1 MHEPPDTSTT
11 DLQDMAAAV
20 QKRAAELTPPVEHK
34 PVNPRLIKECLDA
47 NERGDGCLYATL
59 HCGRIL
65 FNVTP
70 KDAEPLVWGGN
81 VWERDETRRAQAAVE
96 DVALLYQGQ
105 ADILNNEIQEQGID
119 KKHSESWKID
129 RKNKYQARADRL
141 RSVNGIT
148 KTLYMAGVVEPG
160 MIRRE
165 SDFDKQPW
173 LLPVRNGVIDLRT
186 GALTNGRPED
196 LCTRALDIIYDPH
209 ADNAP
214 WLEFVE
220 EISGSNEI
228 AAFLKRTFG
237 YAMTGHSF
245 EQYIWVFT
253 GPGRNGKGVLFEL
266 IADILGPY
274 YHEIS
279 RAMLLEQ
286 RTEQSPS
293 AASEHKYSLMGKR
306 IISSSETNKG
316 QKIDAGAIKGL
327 TGQDLV
333 LCRPM
338 YRSEIVFKP
347 TYALFLRTNHVP
359 VGLTRDFA
367 LIQRL
372 LKVEFPFMY
381 VDDVE
386 AEAKK
391 YPARAHLFRKK
402 DPLLKDRLSKVKPGI
417 LRWLVEGC
425 LEWQQIGLAPPPC
438 ILSGVEELARAEDY
452 VGQFMED
459 CLIHHPKPGNEGI
472 RISCTRMYDAFKWWW
487 AQNMDGR
494 EQRIPAMKGINGAI
508 RDRGHVVD
516 KQGGKTWIYRFTLN
530 PSIESD
536 VDEFLKKG
544 GKS

>member
-1 MHEPPDTSTT
+1 MPEAPDTSQT
-11 DLQDMAAAV
+11 DLQDLAAAV
-20 QKRAAELTPPVEHK
+20 QKRADELKPPVEHK
-34 PVNPRLIKECLDA
+34 VINPRFTKECLDA
-47 NERGDGCLYATL
+47 NERGDGCLFATL
-59 HCGRIL
+59 HRGRIL

-70 KDAEPLVWGGN
+70 RDAEPYVWAGN

-105 ADILNNEIQEQGID
+105 ADILKDEIQKQGIN
-119 KKHSESWKID
+119 KKHPEASKID
-129 RKNKYQARADRL
+129 LKNKYQARADRL

-148 KTLYMAGVVEPG
+148 KTLYMAGVVEPE
-160 MIRRE
+160 MVCRE

-173 LLPVRNGVIDLRT
+173 LLPVRNGVIDLKT

-209 ADNAP
+209 ADDSP
-214 WLEFVE
+214 WLDFVE
-220 EISGSNEI
+220 EVSDSQEV

-237 YAMTGHSF
+237 YAITGHSH
-245 EQYIWVFT
+245 EQFIWVFT
-253 GPGRNGKGVLFEL
+253 GPGRNGKGTMFDL
-266 IADILGPY
+266 IGDILGPY

-279 RAMLLEQ
+279 RAMLIQQ
-286 RTEQSPS
+286 RTEQGPS
-293 AASEHKYSLMGKR
+293 AASEHKYSLLGKR
-306 IISSSETNKG
+306 IIVGAETNKG
-316 QKIDAGAIKGL
+316 QKIDESAIKSL
-327 TGQDLV
+327 TGEDRIN
-333 LCRPM
+333 CRPLFKG
-338 YRSEIVFKP
+338 EIVFKP
-347 TYALFLRTNHVP
+347 THTLFLHTNHIP
-359 VGLTRDFA
+359 AGLTRDFA
-367 LIQRL
+367 LVQRL

-386 AEAKK
+386 AEAKR

-402 DPLLKDRLSKVKPGI
+402 DPLLKDRLRKIKPGI

-438 ILSGVEELARAEDY
+438 ILSGVDELARAEDY

-459 CLIHHPKPGNEGI
+459 CLIHHPEPGNEGI

-487 AQNMDGR
+487 AQNCDGR
-494 EQRIPAMKGINGAI
+494 EQRLPAMKGINGAI

-516 KQGGKTWIYRFTLN
+516 KLGGKTWIYRFTLN